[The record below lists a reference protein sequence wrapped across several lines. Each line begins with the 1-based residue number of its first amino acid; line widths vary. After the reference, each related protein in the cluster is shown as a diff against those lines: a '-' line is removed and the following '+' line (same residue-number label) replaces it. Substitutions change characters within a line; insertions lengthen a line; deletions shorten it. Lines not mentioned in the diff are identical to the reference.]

1 MMIASVF
8 VLLVMV
14 VLLCSSMWIGFALLG
29 TGLMSLEWF
38 RDVPI
43 QRILAQDVWSRL
55 NADELVTLPLFVLMG
70 DILFFSKLSESLFRG
85 IAPWVQR
92 LPGGLLHVNVIGCT
106 IFAAVSG
113 SSAATTATVGR
124 MTLRELLKRGYDKD
138 MAMGSLAGA
147 GTIGLMIPPSIPMIV
162 YGVLADVSILDLF
175 IAGVVPGLIIAAMF
189 IGWIICQAL
198 WQPSVQ
204 PREKEVYTWAQK
216 IESLKDLLPVGLLIL
231 SVIGSMYSGLA
242 SVTEAAAVGVAGAL
256 GISLAQGL
264 MSWKNMGRALLSTV
278 RTCSMIGLILL
289 GALFLAK
296 VMTMLA
302 IPGETGAWVKSLNL
316 SPYMLIFTLLV
327 VYLILGTALDG
338 LSAMVMTL
346 PVVFPLVLASGFD
359 PVWFGIFLIITIE
372 LSNVSPPV
380 GFNLFIIQQMTGES
394 QTRVA
399 KSSLP
404 YCILMLVLI
413 VVMTVWPGLITW
425 LPQLLK
431 A

>member
-29 TGLMSLEWF
+29 TGLLSLEWF

-189 IGWIICQAL
+189 IGWIMLQA
-198 WQPSVQ
+198 WWRPSVQ
-204 PREKEVYTWAQK
+204 PADPEVYTWAQK
-216 IESLKDLLPVGLLIL
+216 IESLKDLLPVSLLIL

-256 GISLAQGL
+256 AISVAQGL
-264 MSWKNMGRALLSTV
+264 MSWRNLGRALLSTV

-296 VMTMLA
+296 VMTMLG
-302 IPGETGAWVKSLNL
+302 IPGETGQWVKSLEL

>member
-29 TGLMSLEWF
+29 TGLLSLEWF

-175 IAGVVPGLIIAAMF
+175 IAGVVPGLIIAVMF
-189 IGWIICQAL
+189 IGWIMLQA
-198 WQPSVQ
+198 WWRPSVQ
-204 PREKEVYTWAQK
+204 PADPEVYTWAQK
-216 IESLKDLLPVGLLIL
+216 VESLKDLLPVSLLIL

-256 GISLAQGL
+256 VISVAQDL
-264 MSWKNMGRALLSTV
+264 MSLRNLGRALLSTV

-296 VMTMLA
+296 VMTMLG
-302 IPGETGAWVKSLNL
+302 IPGETGQWVKSLEL

-404 YCILMLVLI
+404 YCSLMLVLI

>member
-29 TGLMSLEWF
+29 TGLLSLEWF

-175 IAGVVPGLIIAAMF
+175 IAGVVPGLIIAVMF
-189 IGWIICQAL
+189 IGWIMLQA
-198 WQPSVQ
+198 WWRPSVQ
-204 PREKEVYTWAQK
+204 PADPEVYTWAQK
-216 IESLKDLLPVGLLIL
+216 MDSLKDLLPVSLLIL

-256 GISLAQGL
+256 AISVAQGL
-264 MSWKNMGRALLSTV
+264 MSWRNLGRALLSTV

-296 VMTMLA
+296 VMTMLG
-302 IPGETGAWVKSLNL
+302 IPGETGQWVKSLEL

-404 YCILMLVLI
+404 YCSLMLVLI